1 MIKEHKK
8 VNGAVKKEPVS
19 ARAVGMEREKMA
31 CRYLKERGV
40 RIKERNFRCRQG
52 EIDLI
57 GYDGEYLV
65 FFEVKYRKAAS
76 KGSASEA
83 VDSRK
88 QKKICRVSD
97 YYRMIHNCPSDTAI
111 RYDVIA
117 IDGEQVNW
125 IRNAFYYCGMQ

>member
-1 MIKEHKK
+1 M
-8 VNGAVKKEPVS
+8 NRRRTGAAYEEQA
-19 ARAVGMEREKMA
+19 ARW
-31 CRYLKERGV
+31 LKEQGFE
-40 RIKERNFRCRQG
+40 ILERNFYCRQG

-125 IRNAFYYCGMQ
+125 IRNAFFYCGMQ